1 MEENINLEI
10 SETNR
15 GRKQIIII
23 EIINLI
29 FQKIKKIIQKYIDA
43 PNIKK

>member
-15 GRKQIIII
+15 GRKQIII
-23 EIINLI
+23 NRNYK
-29 FQKIKKIIQKYIDA
+29 FNFSKKKIIQKYIDA